1 MRYYGFGN
9 YYLSSL
15 QQGLQAA
22 HVIKGLWTEY
32 EKDTESYQLAEE
44 YARNHKTMV
53 LLNGGNAAGL
63 RYIYGEFKRFEAEGM
78 ILPFAKF
85 NEDEQSLDGALT
97 AVGIVLTE
105 KYYNMMDFIKR
116 NLSPAQE
123 AYVAKWVE
131 EGRPEWEIE
140 LLKNDLIRFNISSPK
155 NEHFIQLLADGWNQ
169 WEIDL
174 MKLIIP
180 MQLAK

>member
-32 EKDTESYQLAEE
+32 EKDTQSYQIAEE

-63 RYIYGEFKRFEAEGM
+63 RYIYNSFKKFEAEGM
-78 ILPFAKF
+78 TLPFAKF

-97 AVGIVLTE
+97 AVGIVLPE
-105 KYYNMMDFIKR
+105 KYYLMMDVLRKKMSKGEKNKKKDKKNKKKNKLDVFEKLITKGWA
-116 NLSPAQE
+116 SWE
-123 AYVAKWVE
+123 VE
-131 EGRPEWEIE
+131 
-140 LLKNDLIRFNISSPK
+140 
-155 NEHFIQLLADGWNQ
+155 
-169 WEIDL
+169 L
-174 MKLIIP
+174 MKMIMP